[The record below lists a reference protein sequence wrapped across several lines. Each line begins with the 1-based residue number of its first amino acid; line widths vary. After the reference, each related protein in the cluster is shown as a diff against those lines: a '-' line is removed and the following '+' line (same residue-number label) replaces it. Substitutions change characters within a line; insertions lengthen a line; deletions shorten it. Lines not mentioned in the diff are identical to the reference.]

1 MTALRFG
8 RVSCGGAG
16 APHFPPAARCEG
28 PAVLAG
34 AGFGCPRR
42 AGASRPCQ
50 GTGWGTGMRL
60 HTPALRKSWARSRA
74 PLCPGRDSTH
84 KKNKTGTEV
93 FLLSFKCQSGMVWD
107 SAGARPSRVRGAQVL
122 GLSRLKK
129 GLVTCNSS
137 EIWRAA
143 QPVRRLSK
151 LHFDRETPACWMTA
165 YFLMLS
171 HNKSAPEHWKV

>member
-1 MTALRFG
+1 MFRVEVLALLISLLPQGARG
-8 RVSCGGAG
+8 RQCWQGPRSAARGVRVLPGRARARGGAQ
-16 APHFPPAARCEG
+16 
-28 PAVLAG
+28 
-34 AGFGCPRR
+34 GCACIHRLSGR
-42 AGASRPCQ
+42 AGQ
-50 GTGWGTGMRL
+50 GAEHL
-60 HTPALRKSWARSRA
+60 YVQA
-74 PLCPGRDSTH
+74 DSTH

-93 FLLSFKCQSGMVWD
+93 FFLSFKCQSGMVWD

-129 GLVTCNSS
+129 GLVTCHSS

-151 LHFDRETPACWMTA
+151 LHFDRETPACWMTT

>member
-1 MTALRFG
+1 MWRCWRSSLPSCRKVRGAGSAGRG
-8 RVSCGGAG
+8 RVRLPEACGC
-16 APHFPPAARCEG
+16 F
-28 PAVLAG
+28 PAVPGHGVGNRDAPAYTGSQEELG
-34 AGFGCPRR
+34 KEQSTSM
-42 AGASRPCQ
+42 SRQ
-50 GTGWGTGMRL
+50 RQ
-60 HTPALRKSWARSRA
+60 HTQ
-74 PLCPGRDSTH
+74 T
-84 KKNKTGTEV
+84 NKTCTEV
-93 FLLSFKCQSGMVWD
+93 FFLSFKCQSGMVWD

-129 GLVTCNSS
+129 GLVTCHSS